1 VVKKESFNHER
12 RKEERKKRRKRNL
25 NLWALVGKK
34 PREAV
39 GLAGA
44 VGLIW
49 AIPRT

>member
-1 VVKKESFNHER
+1 VVKTKVLTTKAEQ
-12 RKEERKKRRKRNL
+12 KKGRKRNL
-25 NLWALVGKK
+25 NLWALVRKK